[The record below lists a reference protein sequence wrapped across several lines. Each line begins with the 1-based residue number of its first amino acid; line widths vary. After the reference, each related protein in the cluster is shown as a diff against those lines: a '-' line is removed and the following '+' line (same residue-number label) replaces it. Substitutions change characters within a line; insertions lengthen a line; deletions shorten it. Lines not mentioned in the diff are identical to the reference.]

1 MVVRM
6 EDLEA
11 GRIDL
16 SDVVEPGAE
25 RLPPVVPGEI
35 LGDWMEDAGLTAYGL
50 AQALRVPRN
59 RIGAILAGRR
69 SISGDTALRLGRY
82 FGTGPAFWMNVQG
95 HYDIEAAERR
105 AGATIEREVTP
116 RAG

>member
-1 MVVRM
+1 M
-6 EDLEA
+6 
-11 GRIDL
+11 
-16 SDVVEPGAE
+16 PGSA
-25 RLPPVVPGEI
+25 P
-35 LGDWMEDAGLTAYGL
+35 TAWRKRCG
-50 AQALRVPRN
+50 APN
-59 RIGAILAGRR
+59 RIGAILAGRT